1 MKFNAQEMTM
11 KPTNM
16 LISAPFMAAAFVLGF
31 IGCASH
37 DLPSRQ
43 AFEKLRPIAAVPMN
57 TSAPNLFVQI
67 NNAAPAKKDVL
78 QNVKLFINGR
88 EILPEGGARYS
99 AEAVF
104 YQLQLAPG
112 VYKVKA
118 VYRFKTFWKEKEYN
132 FSTPDGKVR
141 IYPDQ
146 RTVLAIALDCKP
158 NGDLRNLKTYFRET
172 AEALSAP
179 LPARDEIAAP
189 SQERPQAE
197 KITASQDGGVFDIS
211 FVNENKRRRR
221 TREKIEERI
230 EPQWAAPSN
239 PSLPAAGSSGPET
252 TIPLSTSTP
261 ARGNTIALQINTE
274 PIHCEI
280 IVNDQYAGQSPLIVH
295 VDRSRSHVI
304 QIFKTGYADKMKLV
318 DHRDFGGKTIHF
330 LIEKLQAI
338 KPDDGMIAP
347 ADQHSAEVPLAWF
360 ALQLK
365 LVKESPGFSPP
376 VASRAFGYAGVA
388 LYEAVVPGMPAY
400 RSLAGQLNGLSELPQ
415 VALGQRL
422 HWPAAANSALAA
434 ITRLLFANASSENKA
449 AIAALELRFANQFRP
464 LLQPEIFQ
472 RSVTQGKSVAEAI
485 YIWSLSD
492 GGHEGYLKNLPY
504 SYKTPVGPR
513 LWVPTSPNFSRALQ
527 PYWGNNRPFVLNAG
541 SECQPPPPPPYSE
554 QPGTKFYN
562 EMMEV
567 YNAVNKLTAEQ
578 RAIAEFWADNP
589 GETATPPGHSIS
601 ILNQIIK
608 QKQIDLEVAA
618 EAYAKVGMAV
628 ADAFIACWRIKY
640 QYNLLRP
647 ITCIQSLMDPDWNP
661 IMNTPP
667 FPEFTSGH
675 SVQSGATAQVLTDLF
690 GAVAFTDHTHDNRG
704 LAPRSFSSFFAA
716 ADEAAIS
723 RLYGGIHFRSAIELG
738 LEQGKC
744 VGQKVGALKFKK

>member
-1 MKFNAQEMTM
+1 M
-11 KPTNM
+11 KPSNM
-16 LISAPFMAAAFVLGF
+16 LIRASFMTAAFVLNF
-31 IGCASH
+31 IGCASQ
-37 DLPSRQ
+37 DLSSRQ
-43 AFEKLRPIAAVPMN
+43 ALEKLRPIAAIPLN
-57 TSAPNLFVQI
+57 AAAPNLFVQI
-67 NNAAPAKKDVL
+67 NNAAAVKKDAP
-78 QNVKLFINGR
+78 QNVKLFINER
-88 EILPEGGARYS
+88 EILPEAGDARYPS
-99 AEAVF
+99 EAVS

-112 VYKVKA
+112 VYTVKA

-132 FSTPDGKVR
+132 FSTLDGKVR

-146 RTVLAIALDCKP
+146 KTVLVIALDRKP
-158 NGDLRNLKTYFRET
+158 NGDLRNQKNYFRET
-172 AEALSAP
+172 AEALYTSLPPRVETTAP
-179 LPARDEIAAP
+179 TP
-189 SQERPQAE
+189 SPGQPEAE
-197 KITASQDGGVFDIS
+197 KITASQGRGVFDIS

-221 TREKIEERI
+221 TRERTEERI
-230 EPQWAAPSN
+230 EPQLAAPPLAMPN
-239 PSLPAAGSSGPET
+239 PSLPVTGSSET
-252 TIPLSTSTP
+252 ETMIPPSPSAP
-261 ARGNTIALQINTE
+261 AHDNTIALQINTD
-274 PIHCEI
+274 PIHCDI
-280 IVNDQYAGQSPLIVH
+280 IVNDKYGGQSPLTVH

-304 QIFKTGYADKMKLV
+304 QISKTGYVNRMKFV
-318 DHRDFGGKTIHF
+318 EHREFGGKKIHF
-330 LIEKLQAI
+330 LIEKLEAI
-338 KPDDGMIAP
+338 KPNDEIIVP
-347 ADQHSAEVPLAWF
+347 PDQHDAEVPLAWF
-360 ALQLK
+360 DLQLK
-365 LVKESPGFSPP
+365 LVKETPGFSPP

-400 RSLAGQLNGLSELPQ
+400 RSLAGQLNELAGLL
-415 VALGQRL
+415 VVTLGQRY
-422 HWPAAANSALAA
+422 HWPSVANSALAT
-434 ITRLLFANASSENKA
+434 ITRLLFANASTANKA
-449 AIAALELRFANQFRP
+449 AIGALELRFANRFRP
-464 LLQPEIFQ
+464 RLQPEIFQ
-472 RSVTQGKSVAEAI
+472 RSVSQGKSVAEAI
-485 YIWSLSD
+485 YTWSLSD

-541 SECQPPPPPPYSE
+541 SECQPPPHPPYSE
-554 QPGTKFYN
+554 QPGTGFYN

-567 YNAVNKLTAEQ
+567 YKAVNNLTPEQ

-601 ILNQIIK
+601 ILNQIIR
-608 QKQIDLEVAA
+608 QKQINLAAAA

-628 ADAFIACWRIKY
+628 ADAFIACWHTKY

-704 LAPRSFSSFFAA
+704 LAPRAFSSFFAA
-716 ADEAAIS
+716 AEEAAIS

-738 LEQGKC
+738 VEQGKC
-744 VGQKVGALKFKK
+744 IGQKVSALKFKR